1 MKTSGDRNASVDA
14 GGVTGIYDI
23 AASAFFVEFGTGMLM
38 TLIPLYIKC
47 LPASMDVDIAIKSA
61 LVFSVFGLFAAASYP
76 VMGRLSDRLD
86 SRKPFVL
93 VGFAGFAVLAVA
105 CAEVDTFEQLLA
117 VRAAQGIA
125 VGAMVPAILAMLT
138 HVSAPGSRGRSV
150 GIYSTIRGIGPAA
163 GPAAGGIIAYVWGY
177 DAGFYACA
185 ALGLASLILVS
196 IFVKETR
203 EPRIT
208 VKNEIDRASDGEI
221 KLFVY
226 ATFTTMLAIM
236 IVATLLPVYEVQMN
250 ASVGGLGISLSAYF
264 SARLLFQTPIGILS
278 DKIGKRN
285 MVAAGL
291 CLTALMLL
299 GMAHVTSVP
308 QLFALMFVAGITS
321 AAVNVPAL
329 ASGAD
334 LASPGMIG
342 QQMSLFP
349 MASAIGMVVGPM
361 LGGIFATQFGFAS
374 PFYICAGLMVAV
386 GVLIMRLR

>member
-1 MKTSGDRNASVDA
+1 MKNLWARTELCN
-14 GGVTGIYDI
+14 I
-23 AASAFFVEFGTGMLM
+23 AISALFVEFGTGMLM
-38 TLIPLYIKC
+38 VLIPLYIQD
-47 LPASMDVDIAIKSA
+47 LPAGMDASLAIKSA

-76 VMGRLSDRLD
+76 TMGRLSDRLD

-93 VGFAGFAVLAVA
+93 AGFAGFAVLAVA
-105 CAEVDTFEQLLA
+105 CAEINTFEQLLII
-117 VRAAQGIA
+117 RAAQGIM
-125 VGAMVPAILAMLT
+125 VGVMVPAILAMLAQ
-138 HVSAPGSRGRSV
+138 VSTKDSRGRSI
-150 GIYSTIRGIGPAA
+150 GIYSTIRGIGPAV
-163 GPAAGGIIAYVWGY
+163 GPAAGGIIAGMWGY
-177 DAGFYACA
+177 GAGFYACA
-185 ALGLASLILVS
+185 VLGLVSLLLVNR
-196 IFVKETR
+196 IVKETHETR
-203 EPRIT
+203 ARGVRDGGT
-208 VKNEIDRASDGEI
+208 DRTSNGEI

-236 IVATLLPVYEVQMN
+236 IVATLLPVYELHLD
-250 ASVGGLGISLSAYF
+250 ASVGGLGVSLSAYF

-278 DKIGKRN
+278 DRIGKRN

-291 CLTALMLL
+291 CITALMLL

-361 LGGIFATQFGFAS
+361 LAGIFATQFGFAS

-386 GVLIMRLR
+386 GVLIMRQR

>member
-1 MKTSGDRNASVDA
+1 MKNLWARTELCN
-14 GGVTGIYDI
+14 I
-23 AASAFFVEFGTGMLM
+23 AISAFFVEFGTGMLM
-38 TLIPLYIKC
+38 VLIPLYIQD
-47 LPASMDVDIAIKSA
+47 LPAGMDASLAIKSA

-93 VGFAGFAVLAVA
+93 AGFAGFVVLAVA
-105 CAEVDTFEQLLA
+105 CAEIDTFEQLLII
-117 VRAAQGIA
+117 RAAQGIM
-125 VGAMVPAILAMLT
+125 VGVMVPAILAMLAQ
-138 HVSAPGSRGRSV
+138 VSTPYNRGRSI
-150 GIYSTIRGIGPAA
+150 GIYSTIRSIGPAA
-163 GPAAGGIIAYVWGY
+163 GPAVGGIIAGAWGY
-177 DAGFYACA
+177 AAGFYACA
-185 ALGLASLILVS
+185 ALGLVSLLLVNS
-196 IFVKETR
+196 IVKETHETQGR
-203 EPRIT
+203 GIS
-208 VKNEIDRASDGEI
+208 KNKTDRTSNGEI

-236 IVATLLPVYEVQMN
+236 IVATLLPVYELHLD

-278 DKIGKRN
+278 DRIGKRN

-291 CLTALMLL
+291 SITAFLLL
-299 GMAHVTSVP
+299 GMAHVTSVI

-349 MASAIGMVVGPM
+349 MASAIGMVVGPL

-374 PFYICAGLMVAV
+374 PFYLCAGLMVAV
-386 GVLIMRLR
+386 GVLIMRQR